1 MTWGKAEDSITR
13 IAPGVFIVGGPD
25 ITDPRD
31 CLCYLIQGS
40 EARLLVDCG
49 AGPSAPRILELAT
62 EAAGSPPT
70 HLAITHAH
78 IDHAGGAAE
87 LKRLAACQV
96 MIHAEDAQVL
106 AQGDPLRSA
115 ANWYGLKLEAVQA
128 DRFLRDGDELDLGN
142 GQVVRVVHTP
152 GHTPGSLALFC
163 PCGGARVLFGQDIH
177 GPFSPAFGSNLEDW
191 RRSMQKLLALR
202 ADVLTEGHYGV
213 FKSAREVEG
222 FILSQLQAN

>member
-1 MTWGKAEDSITR
+1 MTWGQAEDSITR
-13 IAPGVFIVGGPD
+13 IAPGVFMVGGPD

-40 EARLLVDCG
+40 ESRLLVDCG
-49 AGPSAPRILELAT
+49 AGPSAARILELAT

-70 HLAITHAH
+70 HLVLTHAH
-78 IDHAGGAAE
+78 IDHVGGAAE
-87 LKRLAACQV
+87 LKRLANCQV

-106 AQGDPLRSA
+106 ADGDPLRSA
-115 ANWYGLKLEAVQA
+115 ANWYGLKLEPAQA
-128 DRFLRDGDELDLGN
+128 DRYLEDGDELDLGG

-177 GPFSPAFGSNLEDW
+177 GPFSPAFGSNMGDW
-191 RRSMQKLLALR
+191 RESMQRLLDLK
-202 ADVLTEGHYGV
+202 ADVLAEGHYGV
-213 FKSAREVEG
+213 FKPAQEVES
-222 FILSQLQAN
+222 FIKGQMEAN